1 VRGYVCLGVSL
12 FLAGCGATQVAAVSV
27 RETGVAASC
36 AALSPAA
43 QFAGARRVFVGEML
57 AGPTAR
63 MGSRQVLAAPARMRV
78 ARYLKGHG
86 PRTVT
91 VDTAVTVDRHGITV
105 AEDGIEPRAGQRW
118 KIFTNSRHQPFDTS
132 ICAGSAPMRSAGNG
146 KRTVRAALDLWSA
159 LERSRTAGRGVAPAH
174 RRGVDD

>member
-1 VRGYVCLGVSL
+1 VSL
-12 FLAGCGATQVAAVSV
+12 FLTGCGVAQVAAVSV

-57 AGPTAR
+57 PGPTAR
-63 MGSRQVLAAPARMRV
+63 MGGRQVLASPARMRV
-78 ARYLKGHG
+78 ASYLKGHG
-86 PRTVT
+86 PRTVI
-91 VDTAVTVDRHGITV
+91 VDTAVTVDRHGIAV

-132 ICAGSAPMRSAGNG
+132 ICAGARVLVSAIDGGAIEV
-146 KRTVRAALDLWSA
+146 RT
-159 LERSRTAGRGVAPAH
+159 GP
-174 RRGVDD
+174 